1 MLFRFCGFSEIV
13 RDLSELLSPFY
24 LLVLLLESTMSKRVT
39 PEIETFARIRVVGVG
54 GSGCNA
60 INHMIASKVKGV
72 EFVAVNTD
80 AQDLHRSLAKRKIH
94 IGKNL
99 TRGLGAGMNP
109 DIGRRAAEE
118 TRQEIQEALQGSD
131 MVFIT
136 CGMGGGTGTGASAT
150 VAKIAKE
157 LGALTV
163 AVVTRPF
170 AFEGA
175 QRNMIA
181 DKGLEDLKKEVDAYL
196 VIPND
201 KLLAIVEAQ
210 TSAKNAFAL
219 CDEILRQAVE
229 GVSDIITTPGEINT
243 DFNDIKTIME
253 GAGPA
258 LMGIGIA
265 DGDNRARDA
274 AAQAVNSPLLDVSIT
289 GAKGILFV
297 VAGADDLGILEV
309 QEAAKVISESVDK
322 SAKVIFGI
330 MRDEKLKKGQ
340 IRIIVIATG
349 FPEGVSGTNGLG
361 IERSLFAMEPKD
373 QQDTRG
379 KIYNDSMHREAPE
392 VSQSAPLPEPV
403 RENIREE
410 AEIPAS
416 NVQNRMERD
425 EPIVTAQPRRI
436 DNEPIKP
443 PPVEDEDDTWGAI
456 PSFLRRHKK

>member
-1 MLFRFCGFSEIV
+1 MPKQV
-13 RDLSELLSPFY
+13 A
-24 LLVLLLESTMSKRVT
+24 
-39 PEIETFARIRVVGVG
+39 PEIETFARIRVVGCG
-54 GSGCNA
+54 GSGGNA
-60 INHMIASKVKGV
+60 VNHMVNSKVKGV
-72 EFVAVNTD
+72 EFIAINTD
-80 AQDLHRSLAKRKIH
+80 AQDLHRSLAKKKIH

-99 TRGLGAGMNP
+99 TKGLGAGMNP
-109 DIGRRAAEE
+109 DLGRRAAEE

-136 CGMGGGTGTGASAT
+136 CGMGGGTGTGAAPT

-163 AVVTRPF
+163 AVVTKPF

-175 QRNMIA
+175 QRSEIA
-181 DKGLEDLKKEVDAYL
+181 ERGLAELKKEVDAYL
-196 VIPND
+196 IIPND
-201 KLLAIVEAQ
+201 KLLSIVEAQ

-219 CDEILRQAVE
+219 ADEILRQAVE

-253 GAGPA
+253 DAGPA

-265 DGDNRARDA
+265 DGDNRAKDA
-274 AAQAVNSPLLDVSIT
+274 AAQAVNSPLLDVSIN

-297 VAGADDLGILEV
+297 VAGSEDLGILEV
-309 QEAAKVISESVDK
+309 QEAAKVVNESVDP

-349 FPEGVSGTNGLG
+349 FPEQDMPSAALTGGLG
-361 IERSLFAMEPKD
+361 SLFSMQPKE
-373 QQDTRG
+373 QQETRG
-379 KIYNDSMHREAPE
+379 RIFNDAMPRREEPAPTPAPE
-392 VSQSAPLPEPV
+392 AASTEDERP
-403 RENIREE
+403 IREE
-410 AEIPAS
+410 RP
-416 NVQNRMERD
+416 
-425 EPIVTAQPRRI
+425 EPIVTAQPQRRI
-436 DNEPIKP
+436 DHAPITP
-443 PPVEDEDDTWGAI
+443 PAEAESNDEDDTWGAI

>member
-1 MLFRFCGFSEIV
+1 
-13 RDLSELLSPFY
+13 
-24 LLVLLLESTMSKRVT
+24 MSKRII
-39 PEIETFARIRVVGVG
+39 PEIETFARIRVVGIG
-54 GSGCNA
+54 GSGNNA
-60 INHMIASKVKGV
+60 VNHMINSKVKGV
-72 EFVAVNTD
+72 EFVAINTD

-109 DIGRRAAEE
+109 ELGRRAAEE

-136 CGMGGGTGTGASAT
+136 CGMGGGTGTGAASV

-157 LGALTV
+157 IGALTV
-163 AVVTRPF
+163 AVVTKPF
-170 AFEGA
+170 GFEGA
-175 QRNMIA
+175 QRTSIA
-181 DKGLEDLKKEVDAYL
+181 EHGLAELKKEVDAYL

-243 DFNDIKTIME
+243 DFNDIKAIME

-265 DGDNRARDA
+265 DGDNRAKDA
-274 AAQAVNSPLLDVSIT
+274 AAQAVNSPLLDVSIS

-297 VAGADDLGILEV
+297 VAGSEDLGILEV
-309 QEAAKVISESVDK
+309 QEAAKVVSESVDK

-340 IRIIVIATG
+340 LRIIVIATG
-349 FPEGVSGTNGLG
+349 FPEGESSSTGF
-361 IERSLFAMEPKD
+361 ERSLFAMAPAE
-373 QQDTRG
+373 QEETRG
-379 KIYNDSMHREAPE
+379 KIFNNVMGRREETSPAPVETKMIEEEAPRKE
-392 VSQSAPLPEPV
+392 REEPV
-403 RENIREE
+403 
-410 AEIPAS
+410 
-416 NVQNRMERD
+416 
-425 EPIVTAQPRRI
+425 VTATPRADATR
-436 DNEPIKP
+436 PIT
-443 PPVEDEDDTWGAI
+443 PVVDEDDEAWGAI

>member
-1 MLFRFCGFSEIV
+1 
-13 RDLSELLSPFY
+13 
-24 LLVLLLESTMSKRVT
+24 MSKRVT

-60 INHMIASKVKGV
+60 INHMINSKVKGV

-109 DIGRRAAEE
+109 DLGRRAAEE

-175 QRNMIA
+175 QRNEIA
-181 DKGLEDLKKEVDAYL
+181 ERGLADLKKEVDAYL

-258 LMGIGIA
+258 LMGIGVA

-274 AAQAVNSPLLDVSIT
+274 AAQAVNSPLLDVSIN

-349 FPEGVSGTNGLG
+349 FPEGESSNTGV
-361 IERSLFAMEPKD
+361 ERSLFAMEPKE
-373 QQDTRG
+373 QQETKS
-379 KIYNDSMHREAPE
+379 KIFGDALSKREE
-392 VSQSAPLPEPV
+392 PLPEPV

-410 AEIPAS
+410 TEIPS
-416 NVQNRMERD
+416 VVRHKE

-436 DNEPIKP
+436 DNEMITP
-443 PPVEDEDDTWGAI
+443 PAVDEDDDTWGAI

>member
-1 MLFRFCGFSEIV
+1 
-13 RDLSELLSPFY
+13 
-24 LLVLLLESTMSKRVT
+24 MSKRVT

-99 TRGLGAGMNP
+99 TKGLGAGMNP
-109 DIGRRAAEE
+109 DLGRRAAEE

-136 CGMGGGTGTGASAT
+136 CGMGGGTGTGAAPT

-170 AFEGA
+170 AFEGT
-175 QRNMIA
+175 QRNLIA
-181 DKGLEDLKKEVDAYL
+181 DKGLNDLKKEVDAYL

-265 DGDNRARDA
+265 DGDNRAKDA
-274 AAQAVNSPLLDVSIT
+274 AAQAVNSPLLDVSIN

-297 VAGADDLGILEV
+297 VAGAEDLGILEV
-309 QEAAKVISESVDK
+309 QEAAKVIGESVDK
-322 SAKVIFGI
+322 TAKVIFGI

-349 FPEGVSGTNGLG
+349 FPEGESGETSGNGV
-361 IERSLFAMEPKD
+361 ERSLFAMEPKD
-373 QQDTRG
+373 QQETKSRIFG
-379 KIYNDSMHREAPE
+379 NAMQQH
-392 VSQSAPLPEPV
+392 SQTHDEPLPEPV

-410 AEIPAS
+410 AETPVS
-416 NVQNRMERD
+416 RMKP
-425 EPIVTAQPRRI
+425 EPIVTAQPQRRI
-436 DNEPIKP
+436 DNEIIAP
-443 PPVEDEDDTWGAI
+443 PAVEDEDETWGAI

>member
-1 MLFRFCGFSEIV
+1 
-13 RDLSELLSPFY
+13 
-24 LLVLLLESTMSKRVT
+24 MSKRVT

-54 GSGCNA
+54 GSGNNA
-60 INHMIASKVKGV
+60 VNHMINSKVKGV
-72 EFVAVNTD
+72 EFIAVNTD

-109 DIGRRAAEE
+109 ELGRRAAEE

-136 CGMGGGTGTGASAT
+136 CGMGGGTGTGGAAV

-157 LGALTV
+157 IGALTV
-163 AVVTRPF
+163 AVVTKPF
-170 AFEGA
+170 SFEGQ
-175 QRNMIA
+175 QRMEIA
-181 DKGLEDLKKEVDAYL
+181 EHGLAALKKEVDAYL

-201 KLLAIVEAQ
+201 KLLSIVEAQ

-243 DFNDIKTIME
+243 DFNDIKAIME

-265 DGDNRARDA
+265 DGDNRAKDA
-274 AAQAVNSPLLDVSIT
+274 AAAAVNSPLLDVSIT

-297 VAGADDLGILEV
+297 VAGSDDLGILEV
-309 QEAAKVISESVDK
+309 QEAAKVIGESVDK

-340 IRIIVIATG
+340 LRIIVIATG
-349 FPEGVSGTNGLG
+349 FPESEASASYTNG
-361 IERSLFAMEPKD
+361 ERSLFTLPAKEHEEN
-373 QQDTRG
+373 RG
-379 KIYNDSMHREAPE
+379 KIFNAVMGA
-392 VSQSAPLPEPV
+392 
-403 RENIREE
+403 REE
-410 AEIPAS
+410 APAPMPTPMTMPEDEPILPP
-416 NVQNRMERD
+416 RRERE
-425 EPIVTAQPRRI
+425 EPIVTAMPKTREGAQAITP
-436 DNEPIKP
+436 PI
-443 PPVEDEDDTWGAI
+443 VEEDDTWGAI

>member
-1 MLFRFCGFSEIV
+1 
-13 RDLSELLSPFY
+13 
-24 LLVLLLESTMSKRVT
+24 MSKRVT

-54 GSGCNA
+54 GSGNNA
-60 INHMIASKVKGV
+60 VNHMINSKVKGV
-72 EFVAVNTD
+72 EFIAVNTD

-109 DIGRRAAEE
+109 ELGRRAAEE

-136 CGMGGGTGTGASAT
+136 CGMGGGTGTGGAAV

-157 LGALTV
+157 IGALTV
-163 AVVTRPF
+163 AVVTKPF
-170 AFEGA
+170 AFEGQ
-175 QRNMIA
+175 QRTEIA
-181 DKGLEDLKKEVDAYL
+181 EQGLASLKKEVDAYL

-201 KLLAIVEAQ
+201 KLLTIVEAQ

-243 DFNDIKTIME
+243 DFNDIKAIME

-265 DGDNRARDA
+265 DGDNRAKDA
-274 AAQAVNSPLLDVSIT
+274 AAAAVNSPLLDVSIT
-289 GAKGILFV
+289 GARGILFV
-297 VAGADDLGILEV
+297 VAGSDDLGILEV
-309 QEAAKVISESVDK
+309 QEAAKVIGESVDK

-340 IRIIVIATG
+340 LRIIVIATG
-349 FPEGVSGTNGLG
+349 FPESEGSASYTGG
-361 IERSLFAMEPKD
+361 ERSLFAAPAKE
-373 QQDTRG
+373 QEENRG
-379 KIYNDSMHREAPE
+379 KIFNAVMGS
-392 VSQSAPLPEPV
+392 
-403 RENIREE
+403 REE
-410 AEIPAS
+410 APVPMPEEEPILPP
-416 NVQNRMERD
+416 RRERE
-425 EPIVTAQPRRI
+425 EPIVTAMPKVRDTAQAITP
-436 DNEPIKP
+436 PI
-443 PPVEDEDDTWGAI
+443 VEEDDDTWGAI